1 MKGVTESG
9 GRRKKEE
16 GRICRGF
23 KNELSIIKSCK

>member
-16 GRICRGF
+16 YVEAS
-23 KNELSIIKSCK
+23 KMNYQLSSPVND